1 MIKAINPVSDYQFS
15 QNPVGI
21 RANLSGLNISG
32 TGEFDKSVTSGE
44 SSKTAEKT
52 KFSLLLQNAD
62 RTAGYMPVY
71 HPTTPASAAMNASI
85 EPSAEPSAASQDAPA
100 PPSSS
105 PSSTSS
111 SSATAQ
117 KNQSGAEKPTDQ
129 IGFLDFLDIINPL
142 QHIPII
148 GNIYRSVTGDNI
160 KPVAKIIGD
169 SIYGGPIGAATGMI
183 TTVLAQ
189 SHDESKQA

>member
-62 RTAGYMPVY
+62 RSAGYMPVY
-71 HPTTPASAAMNASI
+71 RPTTPASAA
-85 EPSAEPSAASQDAPA
+85 SQDATA

-117 KNQSGAEKPTDQ
+117 KNQSGSEKPTDQ